1 LFTFDLTN
9 MPVSTV
15 RAALL
20 KKRLDSFI
28 KTLAGVE
35 QGDVSSIHRARVASR
50 RLREIL
56 PTLHVKHPAAVH
68 KLGRR
73 LRKVTQRL
81 GVVRELDVLAHLL
94 DELHVSRRERSGAV
108 GRVGMVV
115 AKERDAAR
123 KRFAA
128 RVPGDEMRR
137 IARKLDRVVAELGDA
152 EAIEP
157 THADRSWRW
166 VIEARVARRATHL
179 LSSINEAGAVYMPER
194 LHAVRIAMKKLRY
207 AAELL
212 AEGGGAAAELPLKQ
226 LRRGQELLGQI
237 HDLAMLIERVRSVQA
252 ALTPPNLAL
261 WRDLDGLV
269 IALENDCRRLH
280 ARYMRSRDALIE
292 LTRAWSG
299 VEKGRPAARAADSR
313 RMRAS

>member
-1 LFTFDLTN
+1 
-9 MPVSTV
+9 MPVSTA

-20 KKRLDSFI
+20 KKRLDSFT
-28 KTLAGVE
+28 KTLPGVE

-50 RLREIL
+50 RLRELL
-56 PTLHVKHPAAVH
+56 PTLHVKHPTAVH
-68 KLGRR
+68 KLGKR
-73 LRKVTQRL
+73 LRKVTRRL
-81 GVVRELDVLAHLL
+81 GVIRELDVLAHLL
-94 DELHVSRRERSGAV
+94 DELHLSRRERSGAV

-128 RVPGDEMRR
+128 RVPVAEMRR
-137 IARKLDRVVAELGDA
+137 IARKLDRVVADLRDGETT
-152 EAIEP
+152 EP

-179 LSSINEAGAVYMPER
+179 LSSVNDAGAVYMPER

-212 AEGGGAAAELPLKQ
+212 AEGGGDAAEAALKQ
-226 LRRGQELLGQI
+226 LRRGQELLGQM
-237 HDLAMLIERVRSVQA
+237 HDLAVLLERVRSVQA

-261 WRDLDGLV
+261 WRDLDALV
-269 IALENDCRRLH
+269 VALENDCRRLH
-280 ARYMRSRDALIE
+280 ARYMRSRDAIIDV
-292 LTRAWSG
+292 TTAWSG
-299 VEKGRPAARAADSR
+299 VERARTAARAADSR
-313 RMRAS
+313 RMKAS